1 MKKIKRTSKFYG
13 SFREYSQGEGSAA
26 NRYEHE
32 VCHDRVREK
41 LSAGKTEPLAGRS
54 LRNFNGV
61 SSGVSPLSKGFSR
74 EGWRL
79 KAVRTTTS
87 VAGPLA
93 TGTIV
98 GAVAMGFYGVANMLR
113 YRRSEKSGVQ
123 AIKDTV
129 MGSAGV
135 GVSTVIAVTAANV
148 VAGTSLAFGSAVIV
162 PLVAGFA
169 AAYVSTAVWDKLFY
183 KGKCPSKFR

>member
-1 MKKIKRTSKFYG
+1 MKGVRQASKFSDSLKERSYG
-13 SFREYSQGEGSAA
+13 DGPAA
-26 NRYEHE
+26 NRYEYEFH
-32 VCHDRVREK
+32 HGRVRGKLYVEK
-41 LSAGKTEPLAGRS
+41 GELSAGRS

-61 SSGVSPLSKGFSR
+61 SSALSPLSKVSR
-74 EGWRL
+74 EGWQL
-79 KAVRTTTS
+79 KAVRTTATAVS
-87 VAGPLA
+87 PLV
-93 TGTIV
+93 TGTIM
-98 GAVAMGFYGVANMLR
+98 GAVAMGFYGVANVLR
-113 YRRSEKSGVQ
+113 YRRNEKSGVQ